1 MIKVEK
7 TQVGEELSL
16 FIAYAN
22 NQKQFH
28 VGYCGNSENEILHM
42 LYTVK

>member
-16 FIAYAN
+16 FIPYAIIKSN
-22 NQKQFH
+22 IMW
-28 VGYCGNSENEILHM
+28 VIVEI
-42 LYTVK
+42 VKTKFCKRC